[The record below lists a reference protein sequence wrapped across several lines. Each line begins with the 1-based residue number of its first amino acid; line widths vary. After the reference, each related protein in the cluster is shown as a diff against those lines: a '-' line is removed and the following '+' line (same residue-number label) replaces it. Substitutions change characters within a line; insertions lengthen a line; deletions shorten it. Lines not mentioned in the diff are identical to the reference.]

1 MSPINFPCLK
11 CHSFWRITFL
21 ASSQGCQPCVLQAV
35 ASMLYCRKC
44 LSSSGKVFPFRS
56 HSKLLSRPFLKLKEN
71 YLAFLSVLPLTSSC
85 SWFSY
90 MINPVQQVLRIA
102 FSTPAWEIQRRFPE
116 DLYPSEK
123 KWSRCLIS
131 RLCALQNRALCCSF
145 AHLASTKAV
154 FWAEFKS
161 KSKFRSQSLLLW
173 LFQVGSPTQSSTK
186 QPELLFKFITF
197 WTLSWFNR
205 LGYFQM
211 STVLKT
217 TSYN

>member
-1 MSPINFPCLK
+1 
-11 CHSFWRITFL
+11 
-21 ASSQGCQPCVLQAV
+21 
-35 ASMLYCRKC
+35 MLYCRKC

-85 SWFSY
+85 SWFSH

-186 QPELLFKFITF
+186 QPELLFKFVTF
-197 WTLSWFNR
+197 WILSWFNR

-211 STVLKT
+211 STVLKK